1 MIWFF
6 FRGNEHTNIWTELD
20 EEEARKAEQEAQMQ
34 VAEQYYQQM
43 QGQPQVP
50 QKVQAVQP
58 QAPQQVQAVQPQ
70 APQQPVQSV
79 QPMTENLAEDPE
91 KDLPDDSSDESGQ
104 E

>member
-50 QKVQAVQP
+50 Q
-58 QAPQQVQAVQPQ
+58 QVQAVQPQ
-70 APQQPVQSV
+70 APQQPVQPVQPV

-91 KDLPDDSSDESGQ
+91 KDWPDDFGDESGQ

>member
-1 MIWFF
+1 MLCA
-6 FRGNEHTNIWTELD
+6 HTNIWTELD

-43 QGQPQVP
+43 QGQPQV
-50 QKVQAVQP
+50 
-58 QAPQQVQAVQPQ
+58 PQQVQAVQPQ